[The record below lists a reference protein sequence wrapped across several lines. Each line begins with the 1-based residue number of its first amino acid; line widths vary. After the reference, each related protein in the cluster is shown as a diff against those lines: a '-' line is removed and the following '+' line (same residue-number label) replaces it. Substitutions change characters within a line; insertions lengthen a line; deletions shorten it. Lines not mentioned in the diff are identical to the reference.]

1 MGWNVGI
8 AQTEMS
14 GWHRLG
20 CGSGRH
26 SLGCLEKKGPTKKER
41 KEIKAAL
48 VGQGIAPDHIFQA
61 RSQAAWRMLIKTS
74 ALPGGCTEVLQIMVL
89 PGALV
94 QIN

>member
-1 MGWNVGI
+1 M
-8 AQTEMS
+8 AQAGLWEWQAQLGLS
-14 GWHRLG
+14 GKEG
-20 CGSGRH
+20 AY
-26 SLGCLEKKGPTKKER
+26 KKGK